1 MVQEVLHNI
10 YRLEIPLPGNPLKAV
25 NSYVIKGVERSLIID
40 TGLNRKECMDAMVEG
55 LGRLSVAPEGADFF
69 ITHLHAD
76 HLALVSRLAKETSRV
91 YFNRPDAERHLAG
104 GVWDELLGYAR
115 VHGFPEGDLEM
126 AIKAHPGHKYGSR
139 MDLPL
144 TLIKQGDRINAGE
157 YCLECVETPGHT
169 MGHMCLYE
177 PDRKILFSGD
187 HILEDIT
194 PNIQSWSDDG
204 HPLRDY
210 LQSLDKVMELE
221 VDLVLPGHRR
231 VFRDCRRRI
240 RELKEHHKE
249 RAGEVL
255 AILAGGKK
263 SAFEVASGMSWDIDC
278 GEWNRFPVAQK
289 WFATGEALAHLKYLE
304 EEGLV
309 SREEVNG
316 RVLFAVEDLY
326 GGDVSE
332 A

>member
-1 MVQEVLHNI
+1 MVHEILHNI

-25 NSYVIKGVERSLIID
+25 NSYVIKDGERSLIID
-40 TGLNRKECMDAMVEG
+40 TGLNREECRDAMVKG
-55 LGRLSVAPEGADFF
+55 LSRLSVDPGRADFF

-76 HLALVSRLAKETSRV
+76 HFALVSRLATDTSRV

-104 GVWDELLGYAR
+104 GVWDDMLDYAR
-115 VHGFPEGDLEM
+115 VHGFPEGELEK
-126 AIKAHPGHKYGSR
+126 AIHGHPGYRYGSR
-139 MDLPL
+139 LDRELFL
-144 TLIKQGDRINAGE
+144 LEQGDMLRVGE

-169 MGHMCLYE
+169 RGHMCLYE
-177 PDRKILFSGD
+177 PERKILFSGD

-194 PNIQSWSDDG
+194 PNIQSWTDDG
-204 HPLRDY
+204 QPLREY
-210 LQSLDKVMELE
+210 LQSLDKVLQLD

-231 VFRDCRRRI
+231 VFRNCRRRI
-240 RELKEHHKE
+240 EELKRHHEE

-255 AILAGGKK
+255 AILSGGGK
-263 SAFEVASGMSWDIDC
+263 SAFEVASGMTWDIDF

-309 SREEVNG
+309 SREEDNG
-316 RVLFAVEDLY
+316 RVLFAANDSKERP
-326 GGDVSE
+326 
-332 A
+332 